1 MRALKSTFGLVGAA
15 IPVLYCGGLVYYFA
29 NVEDFTGVPVGDAL
43 NPTMIGLGAIGLLF
57 LIPLV
62 LKVLRLAGRPG
73 APGSGS
79 GGGRPDHASHDEP
92 SDFDPDAA
100 IARYLTRRPSG
111 TDGSASPPSPH
122 ADGRPAR
129 PAAGF
134 GRRGA

>member
-1 MRALKSTFGLVGAA
+1 MRTLKSTFGLIGAL

-29 NVEDFTGVPVGDAL
+29 NVENFTGVPVGNAL
-43 NPTMIGLGAIGLLF
+43 SPTMIGLGAIGLLF

-62 LKVLRLAGRPG
+62 LKILRLVGRPG

-79 GGGRPDHASHDEP
+79 GGRADQSAQDVR

-100 IARYLTRRPSG
+100 IARYLAQRPSG
-111 TDGSASPPSPH
+111 APNPASPRSPH
-122 ADGRPAR
+122 AGGRPVR
-129 PAAGF
+129 PTAEF